1 MTCRE
6 ARDYQSDYLDG
17 ALPVATQGQLAQHL
31 DGCAACQEEY
41 RLLTNARRLLATYG
55 AMPCPVDMTHLAT
68 QRSLRSGARWFL
80 PSLRGRLAM
89 ASFAVTLVF
98 VGWQW
103 QRSPVS
109 PPPPQRM
116 PPQLVVRDVAE
127 VEEIHASFA
136 VQQSLQG
143 RDGLLLFAPDWGE
156 RER

>member
-6 ARDYQSDYLDG
+6 ARRFQTDYSDGTL
-17 ALPVATQGQLAQHL
+17 AMAARRKLAQHL
-31 DGCAACQEEY
+31 DGCPACQEEY

-55 AMPCPVDMTHLAT
+55 VMSCPVDLTRLAT
-68 QRSLRSGARWFL
+68 QRPLRSEARWFL
-80 PSLRGRLAM
+80 PSLRGRVAM
-89 ASFAVTLVF
+89 ATLAVSLVLA
-98 VGWQW
+98 GWQW
-103 QRSPVS
+103 QRAAVS
-109 PPPPQRM
+109 PTRARRM

-156 RER
+156 RGR

>member
-6 ARDYQSDYLDG
+6 ARGYQSDYLDG
-17 ALPVATQGQLAQHL
+17 ALPMATQGKLTRHL
-31 DGCAACQEEY
+31 DGCAACREEY

-55 AMPCPVDMTHLAT
+55 AMPCPVDMTHLET
-68 QRSLRSGARWFL
+68 RQSLRSAARWFL
-80 PSLRGRLAM
+80 PRLRDRLAM
-89 ASFAVTLVF
+89 ATFAATLVL

-103 QRSPVS
+103 QRVLV
-109 PPPPQRM
+109 PPPRVQPMAR
-116 PPQLVVRDVAE
+116 QLVVRDVAE

-156 RER
+156 RAR